1 MQIIGLHP
9 RSAESKTLGVEPSY
23 LSFTYPLG
31 DSNTH
36 LSGTF
41 ENHCLDLTF
50 TFLILFELH
59 NNLVRQ
65 TKLGYWSLFKN
76 GETEAQGSHLTYLK

>member
-1 MQIIGLHP
+1 MSRVPESSGSPSVLSGPAAVASPGDVLEIQMIGLHP

-36 LSGTF
+36 
-41 ENHCLDLTF
+41 
-50 TFLILFELH
+50 
-59 NNLVRQ
+59 
-65 TKLGYWSLFKN
+65 
-76 GETEAQGSHLTYLK
+76 